1 MVERVRR
8 SGDSKTPFLTVK
20 YGVTFVGITSN
31 CYDLVLMDRNKLQ
44 YLPVSRRDVVRVLRE
59 FDIPMLWNA
68 GDSHNTIWGDERFK
82 DKFKEGGYKI

>member
-8 SGDSKTPFLTVK
+8 LVESKTPFLIVK

-31 CYDLVLMDRNKLQ
+31 SYDLVLMDRNKLQ

-59 FDIPMLWNA
+59 FDLPILWDA
-68 GDSHNTIWGDERFK
+68 EDSHNMIWGDERFK
-82 DKFKEGGYKI
+82 EKFQKGGYKI